1 MKTMF
6 HLLLTL
12 LLLLTTVTLHAQP
25 EQPAPR
31 VRVKATGQAPADL
44 PNAREAAIED
54 ALRRC
59 VEAGGGVELASV
71 SESVDSMLI
80 RDVIY
85 AKTAGFIEKYEVLEE
100 NRNQDGLFTVRVS
113 AIVTRGNINTNV
125 EAFKALL
132 KRKGRPRVLVVG
144 SADGKPFDVRLTAQL
159 QGQLE
164 KRGLRVI
171 DGDRLSVQQR
181 HDAERADKGDNDLK
195 KAALIAKQLG
205 ADVLAVVHVEGES
218 LGEQE
223 VYGLR
228 QYAADTVG
236 VVKLI
241 RADTAEVLG
250 SEVVEKR
257 VGADTEERAIRKGT
271 TEATTEAM
279 NAAVKRIALHW
290 LEEVDQRGGQEV
302 LIVMHKFN
310 FKRSAALIEKLRKV
324 GGVKDV
330 VIDRT
335 DADATGQ
342 IRVVTN
348 ATATD
353 LAAVL
358 TKLDGSLEVI
368 TTSGNRVE
376 VK

>member
-1 MKTMF
+1 MRIIPVF
-6 HLLLTL
+6 FLTL
-12 LLLLTTVTLHAQP
+12 SLLAHHAWAQD
-25 EQPAPR
+25 EQTAPR
-31 VRVKATGQAPADL
+31 VRVKATGQAPVEL

-71 SESVDSMLI
+71 SQSEDFVLVS
-80 RDVIY
+80 DVIY

-132 KRKGRPRVLVVG
+132 KRKGRPRVLIVG
-144 SADGKPFDVRLTAQL
+144 SADGKPFDARLTALL

-164 KRGLRVI
+164 RKGIRVI
-171 DGDRLSVQQR
+171 DGERLTVQQR
-181 HDAERADKGDNDLK
+181 NDAERADKGDNDLK

-205 ADVLAVVHVEGES
+205 ADVLAVVNVEGES
-218 LGEQE
+218 LGEQD
-223 VYGLR
+223 VYGLK
-228 QYAADTVG
+228 QHAVDAVG
-236 VVKLI
+236 IVKLI

-257 VGADTEERAIRKGT
+257 VGADTAERAIRKGSS
-271 TEATTEAM
+271 EATTEAM
-279 NAAVKRIALHW
+279 NAAVRRIAMHW

-302 LIVMHKFN
+302 VVVMHKFA
-310 FKRSAALIEKLRKV
+310 FKRSVAMIEKLRKV

-335 DADATGQ
+335 DAEATGQ

-348 ATATD
+348 SSAADVAT
-353 LAAVL
+353 VL
-358 TKLDGSLEVI
+358 TKLDATLQVI
-368 TTSGNRVE
+368 STSGNRVE